1 MSSFDPSLDP
11 QRYEGQLNER
21 EIAVRDFFVAEYI
34 KDFDPFRA
42 CIRMGFLAAF
52 AVDQAKTFMQDGYV
66 LRKVAHLTTKVP
78 AAGDQDKAE
87 MLANLRWLAH
97 NGPPAVRASATK
109 IYMEAQGYLKGD
121 GTAEEEMIAK
131 LASVLSDFGQ
141 NAPA

>member
-1 MSSFDPSLDP
+1 MTSFDPSLDP
-11 QRYEGQLNER
+11 QRMEGQLNER
-21 EIAVRDFFVAEYI
+21 EIAVRDFFVSEYV

-66 LRKVAHLTTKVP
+66 LRKVAFLTTKP
-78 AAGDQDKAE
+78 PTANDQDKAE

-97 NGPPAVRASATK
+97 NGSPAVRVSATAK
-109 IYMEAQGYLKGD
+109 YMEAQGYLKGD

-131 LASVLSDFGQ
+131 LSEVLSDFGK

>member
-1 MSSFDPSLDP
+1 MSTFDPSLDP
-11 QRYEGQLNER
+11 QKREAALTER
-21 EIAVRDFFVAEYI
+21 EIAVRDFFVNEYV

-66 LRKVAHLTTKVP
+66 LRKIAYLTTKAPV
-78 AAGDQDKAE
+78 AGDSDKAE

-131 LASVLSDFGQ
+131 LSEVLSDFGK

>member
-1 MSSFDPSLDP
+1 MTSFDPSLDP
-11 QRYEGQLNER
+11 QRMEQPLNER
-21 EIAVRDFFVAEYI
+21 EVAVRDFFVGEYI

-66 LRKVAHLTTKVP
+66 LRKIEHLTKRAP
-78 AAGDQDKAE
+78 IAGDNDKAE

-121 GTAEEEMIAK
+121 GSAEEEQLAK
-131 LASVLSDFGQ
+131 LAQILSEFGS